1 MSAEPSAR
9 DAAAKDAGIKI
20 RNPADEKMYPVPGQG
35 VLARQTAGSLSL
47 PIIEV
52 QHLTAAPTLKAWLD
66 SRDGLP
72 LCEEHAPIIDALK
85 TARRNGAPINLNV
98 NPEGFYDRAFSGANG
113 NMVEI
118 ADFKRLLDAGLSLG
132 DTLRVTKLVC
142 GPNGVCGG
150 KGPCDICRDIGNGC
164 YTNVEFAKPVKP
176 VPTVLPSGDPLDEEI
191 NLLTAEGKGYRLH
204 GNRIVNMENS
214 KSAGV
219 DEVRGLCKSTGR
231 GVIYVLELLGVFR
244 ISEAESHTALK
255 RVDNGG
261 H

>member
-1 MSAEPSAR
+1 MSEASTR
-9 DAAAKDAGIKI
+9 DVAAQDAGFKI

-52 QHLTAAPTLKAWLD
+52 QHLTAAPTLKSWLD
-66 SRDGLP
+66 SREGKP
-72 LCEEHAPIIDALK
+72 LCAEHAPIIDALK
-85 TARRNGAPINLNV
+85 TARKNGAPINLNV
-98 NPEGFYDRAFSGANG
+98 NPDGYYDRAFSGANG

-132 DTLRVTKLVC
+132 DCLRVTKLVC

-150 KGPCDICRDIGNGC
+150 KGPCAICRDIGNGC
-164 YTNVEFAKPVKP
+164 YTSVEFVREEKPAP
-176 VPTVLPSGDPLDEEI
+176 VHLPSNDLLDEEI
-191 NLLTAEGKGYRLH
+191 NLLTGEGKGYRLH

-214 KSAGV
+214 RSASV
-219 DEVRGLCKSTGR
+219 NEVRALCRSTGR
-231 GVIYVLELLGVFR
+231 GVIYVLEMLGVYR
-244 ISEAESHTALK
+244 TSEAESHTALK
-255 RVDNGG
+255 RIDVGG